1 MVDTANPSN
10 PTIPPQLQA
19 EFDALVRLSA
29 KVGQDPLL
37 VQGAGGNTS
46 LKIGDVMWIKASG
59 TNLGDA
65 LERNIFVPTAWKDI
79 ARSLKEGSPEADQPA
94 AFLLGD
100 GSLRPSIET
109 CLHAIFDAAVVV
121 HVHCVSTIALA
132 VLRDGEQ
139 RIKQRLPDIEWA
151 WVPYRRP
158 GAELGRMLLE
168 RRRTENVAIL
178 GNRGLLVAANSVAEA
193 EILLEEVCYKLR
205 LVAASGAGKT
215 PDPAPDGYKPLTT
228 DHALAKAMTVH
239 RLREIALGGN
249 MYPDH
254 VIFCG
259 PKIGSAEKPSGEI
272 LIVDPEGRV
281 FIKADANTGAE
292 ALAGCLGNVLLRL
305 PDHIEVNYLTIE
317 DAASLLNWDAEK
329 YRQSLNV

>member
-1 MVDTANPSN
+1 VVDTENRSN

-19 EFDALVRLSA
+19 EFDALVQLSA

-37 VQGAGGNTS
+37 VQAAGGNTS

-65 LERNIFVPTAWKDI
+65 LERDIFVPTAWRDI
-79 ARSLKEGSPEADQPA
+79 ARSLKDGLPEADQPA

-109 CLHAIFDAAVVV
+109 CLHAIFNTAVVV

-132 VLRDGEQ
+132 VLSEGEQ
-139 RIKQRLPDIEWA
+139 RIKERLPNVEWA

-168 RRRTENVAIL
+168 KRTTENVVIL
-178 GNRGLLVAANSVAEA
+178 GNHGLLVAANNVAEA
-193 EILLEEVCYKLR
+193 KTLLEEVCYKLR
-205 LVAASGAGKT
+205 LVAVSGAGKS
-215 PDPAPDGYKPLTT
+215 PGPAPDGYKPLAQE
-228 DHALAKAMTVH
+228 HVLAQAMAVPH
-239 RLREIALGGN
+239 LREIALRGN

-254 VIFCG
+254 IIFCG
-259 PKIGSAEKPSGEI
+259 PTIGRAEKPSNEI
-272 LIVDPEGRV
+272 LIVDQEGRV
-281 FIKADANTGAE
+281 SIKIEANAGAE

-305 PDHIEVNYLTIE
+305 PEDAKVNYLTIQ
-317 DAASLLNWDAEK
+317 DVASLLDWDAEK
-329 YRQSLNV
+329 YRQSLNA

>member
-1 MVDTANPSN
+1 VVDKANRSN
-10 PTIPPQLQA
+10 PEIPPQLLS
-19 EFDALVRLSA
+19 EFEALVRLSA

-37 VQGAGGNTS
+37 VQAAGGNTS
-46 LKIGDVMWIKASG
+46 LKIGEVMWIKASG

-65 LERNIFVPTAWKDI
+65 LERDIFVPTAWRDI
-79 ARSLKEGSPEADQPA
+79 ARSLRHGLPEADQPA

-100 GSLRPSIET
+100 GILRPSIET

-139 RIKQRLPDIEWA
+139 RIKEGLQDIEWT

-168 RRRTENVAIL
+168 QRRGENVAIL
-178 GNRGLLVAANSVAEA
+178 GNHGLLVAADSVAAA
-193 EILLEEVCYKLR
+193 ESLLEEVCYKLR
-205 LVAASGAGKT
+205 LVAASGAGM
-215 PDPAPDGYKPLTT
+215 PPGPAPEGYQALAP
-228 DHALAKAMTVH
+228 DHVLAKAMTVP
-239 RLREIALGGN
+239 RLREIAFRGN

-254 VIFCG
+254 IIFCG
-259 PKIGSAEKPSGEI
+259 PTIGKAEKPSGET
-272 LIVDPEGRV
+272 LLVDPEGRV
-281 FIKADANTGAE
+281 FIKTDANAGAE

-305 PDHIEVNYLTIE
+305 PDDAEVSYLTIE
-317 DAASLLNWDAEK
+317 DVASLLNWDAEK
-329 YRQSLNV
+329 YRQRLNV

>member
-1 MVDTANPSN
+1 MVDTANRFN
-10 PTIPPQLQA
+10 PTIPPRLQG

-29 KVGQDPLL
+29 KLGQDPLL
-37 VQGAGGNTS
+37 VQAAGGNTS

-79 ARSLKEGSPEADQPA
+79 ALSLKEGAPEADQPA

-168 RRRTENVAIL
+168 RRSSENVAIL
-178 GNRGLLVAANSVAEA
+178 GNHGLLVAADSVAKA

-205 LVAASGAGKT
+205 LAAASGAGM
-215 PDPAPDGYKPLTT
+215 PPGPAPEGYKPLSQ
-228 DHALAKAMTVH
+228 DHVLAQAMTVP
-239 RLREIALGGN
+239 RLREIALRGN

-254 VIFCG
+254 IIFCG
-259 PKIGSAEKPSGEI
+259 PTIGKAEKPSGEI
-272 LIVDPEGRV
+272 LIVDLDGHV
-281 FIKADANTGAE
+281 FIKSDANAGAE

-305 PDHIEVNYLTIE
+305 PDAAEVHYLGLK
-317 DAASLLNWDAEK
+317 DVASLLNWDAEK